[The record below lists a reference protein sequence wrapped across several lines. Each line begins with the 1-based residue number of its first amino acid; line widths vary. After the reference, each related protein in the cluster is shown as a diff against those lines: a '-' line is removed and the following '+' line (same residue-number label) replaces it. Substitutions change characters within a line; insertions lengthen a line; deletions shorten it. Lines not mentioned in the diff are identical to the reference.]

1 MNNQIISSYGIIILS
16 MPLFVISL
24 RTCNSPPVNPQTLQ
38 TDQLTV
44 LINGYSEH
52 RIPLL
57 QSIAATYAAAS
68 SVAAVVILWS
78 NPTTPPQIL
87 SDLTKSLATS
97 STPISILRQR
107 SSSLNL
113 RFYPHKSITTRAVLI
128 CDDDIEPD
136 PDSIDFAFNVW
147 RSDPDRLVGFFVRSH
162 SYDLSQKSWIYT
174 MENNKYS
181 IALTKFMILNLRR
194 KNYNNVSILYKV
206 FKRCLYTNISVNKFK
221 ISFLNK
227 IWMILK
233 LQYLHEYTCNKEYE
247 KLRAKVEEKNN
258 CEDILMN
265 FVVAEEVKKGPIL
278 VGAKRVR
285 DWGDARN
292 EGGEME
298 KMKEREVGLSSRKRE
313 HRKRRGEC
321 IAEFHRLLGKMPL
334 RYSYGKVVD
343 SIGEQGLCEKGG
355 KLVYCDRQ
363 IFR

>member
-1 MNNQIISSYGIIILS
+1 MNNPIMSFHIVIILLLS
-16 MPLFVISL
+16 MPLFVFSL
-24 RTCNSPPVNPQTLQ
+24 GTCNSPPVNPLTLQ

-68 SVAAVVILWS
+68 SVAAVVILWG

-87 SDLTKSLATS
+87 SNLTESLATS

-136 PDSIDFAFNVW
+136 PESVNFAFNVW
-147 RSDPDRLVGFFVRSH
+147 RSDPDRLIGFFVRSH

-174 MENNKYS
+174 MENSKYS
-181 IALTKFMILNLRR
+181 IVLTKF
-194 KNYNNVSILYKV
+194 
-206 FKRCLYTNISVNKFK
+206 
-221 ISFLNK
+221 
-227 IWMILK
+227 MILK
-233 LQYLHEYTCNKEYE
+233 LQYLHEYTCNKEYA

-265 FVVAEEVKKGPIL
+265 FVVAEEVRKGPIL
-278 VGAKRVR
+278 VGARRVR

-292 EGGEME
+292 EGGE
-298 KMKEREVGLSSRKRE
+298 MKEREVGLSSRKRE

>member
-1 MNNQIISSYGIIILS
+1 MRKLKPVFSLHVVIIILS
-16 MPLFVISL
+16 MPLFVFSL
-24 RTCNSPPVNPQTLQ
+24 RTGPRPSDPCNRPPVDPRTLQ
-38 TDQLTV
+38 PDQLTV

-68 SVAAVVILWS
+68 SVAAVVILWG

-87 SDLTKSLATS
+87 SNLSESLSLSAATS

-113 RFYPHKSITTRAVLI
+113 RFYPHRSITTRAVLI

-136 PDSIDFAFNVW
+136 PKSVTFAFNVW
-147 RSDPDRLVGFFVRSH
+147 KSNPDRLIGLFVRSH
-162 SYDLSQKSWIYT
+162 NYDLSQKSWIYT

-181 IALTKFMILNLRR
+181 IVLTKFMILNLR
-194 KNYNNVSILYKV
+194 YLY
-206 FKRCLYTNISVNKFK
+206 
-221 ISFLNK
+221 
-227 IWMILK
+227 
-233 LQYLHEYTCNKEYE
+233 EYSCNKEYTQ
-247 KLRAKVEEKNN
+247 LRAKVEEKNN

-265 FVVAEEVKKGPIL
+265 FLVAEEMKKGPIL

-292 EGGEME
+292 EGGEM
-298 KMKEREVGLSSRKRE
+298 KEREVGLSSRKGE

-321 IAEFHRLLGKMPL
+321 ITEFHGLLGKMPL
-334 RYSYGKVVD
+334 RYSYGKVMD